1 MSSEI
6 RKRQEKTNFNV
17 NPFSFN
23 VENRLSRHIEQFVSP
38 HRTVCF
44 NLWNEWFYRK
54 KLLVLTFET
63 LCSIGVNT
71 LFHTVWTNCSIACE
85 QIVHHCELMDYPYL
99 EHECTV
105 HRGWPYTRF
114 RGLQILY
121 LQGICKGYL
130 QAHNTLV
137 CSEASTK
144 SLQMADKM
152 RKKTLCSGAGWI
164 QQAAKSPS
172 S

>member
-1 MSSEI
+1 
-6 RKRQEKTNFNV
+6 
-17 NPFSFN
+17 
-23 VENRLSRHIEQFVSP
+23 
-38 HRTVCF
+38 
-44 NLWNEWFYRK
+44 
-54 KLLVLTFET
+54 
-63 LCSIGVNT
+63 
-71 LFHTVWTNCSIACE
+71 
-85 QIVHHCELMDYPYL
+85 MDYPYL

-137 CSEASTK
+137 YSEASTK

-152 RKKTLCSGAGWI
+152 RKKLCVAVRAEFSR
-164 QQAAKSPS
+164 QQKARPLN
-172 S
+172 